1 MGSGLW
7 RLGAVPA
14 LACRADRIVN
24 FYESFGLGVGHR
36 GLYAANWPQAG
47 ALSQSLPPP

>member
-1 MGSGLW
+1 MGAGLV

-24 FYESFGLGVGHR
+24 FCESCGLGVGHR
-36 GLYAANWPQAG
+36 GPYAAHWPQAG